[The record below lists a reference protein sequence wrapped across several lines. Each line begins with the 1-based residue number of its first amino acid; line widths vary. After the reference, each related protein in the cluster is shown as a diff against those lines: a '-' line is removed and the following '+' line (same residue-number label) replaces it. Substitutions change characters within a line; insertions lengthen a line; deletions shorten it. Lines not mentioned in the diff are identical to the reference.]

1 VLYCLCFVHVFI
13 NCSDNVVLFVFCTR
27 LHKWVKEGWYKNENI
42 YVQNTNCY
50 INSKRGYGSLVLTL
64 VVSYIWNTRCWR
76 VSTIC
81 PLPLPSLLLCEYILS
96 NHFCVIST
104 IVSSFIW
111 IVGALFPSSYWYIKP
126 EVWPLSFRDLSLAKV
141 FDSVLVVQYLAFCVV
156 FCRPLFVFCFMSSI
170 VCFLF
175 YVGHCNVCP
184 SIYDKDPDGSMRLGS
199 WIT

>member
-1 VLYCLCFVHVFI
+1 MYLCVSGHLFVCYGYRFCLFLRFSI
-13 NCSDNVVLFVFCTR
+13 GFWNCSDSVVLFVFCTR
-27 LHKWVKEGWYKNENI
+27 LHKWVREGWYKNENI
-42 YVQNTNCY
+42 YMQNTNCY

-81 PLPLPSLLLCEYILS
+81 PLPLPSLLLCEYILF

-126 EVWPLSFRDLSLAKV
+126 KCDPFRTMV
-141 FDSVLVVQYLAFCVV
+141 Y
-156 FCRPLFVFCFMSSI
+156 
-170 VCFLF
+170 
-175 YVGHCNVCP
+175 
-184 SIYDKDPDGSMRLGS
+184 
-199 WIT
+199 